1 MWGHTICDRHMQNV
15 TLTYVSFPF
24 NVGPRV
30 SPPERT
36 MKVTPSQ
43 DGSQRAVAG
52 LDTVVPALAQT
63 VQRLENLQRQTAG
76 ENGPKAQLAQ
86 LLENARRAVKSWLVE
101 HIIYINIYLSMCVQI
116 DCRLFNSDSIVHYSD
131 IIVHI
136 FTPLRVGWPPTPQV
150 YFGP

>member
-1 MWGHTICDRHMQNV
+1 
-15 TLTYVSFPF
+15 
-24 NVGPRV
+24 
-30 SPPERT
+30 

-86 LLENARRAVKSWLVE
+86 LLENARRAVPEVMAGGAYY
-101 HIIYINIYLSMCVQI
+101 IYNIYIYIYVCVN
-116 DCRLFNSDSIVHYSD
+116 RL
-131 IIVHI
+131 
-136 FTPLRVGWPPTPQV
+136 
-150 YFGP
+150 